1 MRTFLGELDPNS
13 LIIPTEDAMKWR
25 GNPKDNPG
33 GLLYDSGWHKFAT
46 AIWIAGEAESVSA
59 IISET
64 DDFYLEAPAAVIWK
78 HKNQNCIG
86 ILESVYASEMK
97 IRGKYYPVDDF
108 FEFQGSKGSIWV
120 TRSTGEMYD
129 LPPVMLFKGN
139 ETHSFN
145 VPSDW
150 LEGFNG
156 AAGAFIDSIIEGKQE
171 LMDAEM
177 AKHTL
182 QLTLAP
188 YLSSNSKT
196 HINPS
201 TILD

>member
-1 MRTFLGELDPNS
+1 
-13 LIIPTEDAMKWR
+13 
-25 GNPKDNPG
+25 
-33 GLLYDSGWHKFAT
+33 
-46 AIWIAGEAESVSA
+46 
-59 IISET
+59 
-64 DDFYLEAPAAVIWK
+64 
-78 HKNQNCIG
+78 
-86 ILESVYASEMK
+86 MK

-120 TRSTGEMYD
+120 TRSTGEIYD

-196 HINPS
+196 HVNPS